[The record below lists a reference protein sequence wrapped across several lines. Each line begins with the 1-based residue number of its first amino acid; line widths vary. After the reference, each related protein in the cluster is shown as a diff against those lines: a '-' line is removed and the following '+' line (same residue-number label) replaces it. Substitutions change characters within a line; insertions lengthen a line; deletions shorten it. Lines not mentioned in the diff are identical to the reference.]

1 MTLEE
6 LSKNLPKDWWEKLE
20 RAAFRERGRRHFY
33 EKNYADKMTYDR
45 FIYFQYLES
54 EILWGRSC
62 DERAIELLNK
72 YDENHPTERFDKS

>member
-20 RAAFRERGRRHFY
+20 RAAFREQGRKKFY
-33 EKNYADKMTYDR
+33 EKNYAHIMTYDR
-45 FIYFQYLES
+45 FVFCQGLEN

-62 DERAIELLNK
+62 DEQAIELIRK
-72 YDENHPTERFDKS
+72 YDEAHPT